1 MADLRQVEED
11 LTRAL
16 RRLEPHTPFADV
28 LAEDTHGEGVRVD
41 RHSVTPSR
49 APRLQGAILRA
60 WKDGR
65 WSESATSS
73 LTPVAVDRAAD
84 ALVRV
89 LGRRTSGRGP
99 PAAPSDLR
107 KEWSA
112 LPAHPMREVALSETI
127 SVANDA
133 LGWATQ
139 VPGIHECQVIINW
152 TDETRFYLNTAGARC
167 YQVLPRVRASIA
179 PLAIENG
186 RVEFDYLS
194 EGGIGGRE
202 RLDFLTPERVQETAR
217 NSVELLHA
225 RPAPTGTME
234 VLMDQST
241 TGTFAHESFG
251 HGTEADQFLRDRS
264 YLKPILGTVVGPEHL
279 TIVDEGPYPGAWGA
293 IYCDDEGTPGQ
304 RTVLVDRGRFVGG
317 LHDRETAGVFRVP
330 PTGNA
335 RRADFLSRLFVRM
348 TNTFVEPGDWTK
360 EELVREVQDGVLL
373 EHATS
378 GIEDPQGGQMQLK
391 VKKGRRIEHGKL
403 TDLVSSMALSG
414 RVLDVL
420 KATRGLSRR
429 EDFEMSPGYCGKGHT
444 DLLPAGTGGTY
455 LLSTAIVGP
464 A

>member
-1 MADLRQVEED
+1 MENLRRYEAE
-11 LTRAL
+11 LSGAL
-16 RRLEPHTPFADV
+16 RKVEPHTPFVDL
-28 LAEDTHGEGVRVD
+28 LAESEDGGGVQVNRQ
-41 RHSVTPSR
+41 SVTPFRS
-49 APRLQGAILRA
+49 PRLPGAVLRA
-60 WKDGR
+60 WAGDR
-65 WSESATSS
+65 WIDAAASS
-73 LTPVAVDRAAD
+73 LSGAAIERAAD
-84 ALVRV
+84 SLVQR
-89 LGRRTSGRGP
+89 LAHLPPGGKGP
-99 PAAPSDLR
+99 PSASDVR
-107 KEWSA
+107 KEWADPPVRPMDEVPLTELISLAQDVLRWA
-112 LPAHPMREVALSETI
+112 LE
-127 SVANDA
+127 
-133 LGWATQ
+133 
-139 VPGIHECQVIINW
+139 VPGIGECQAAIAW
-152 TDETRFYLNTAGARC
+152 SEEQRFYLNSVGARC
-167 YQVLPRVRASIA
+167 YQRIPRVRGLASPIA
-179 PLAIENG
+179 MENG

-194 EGGIGGRE
+194 KGGVGGRE
-202 RLDFLTPERVQETAR
+202 RLDFLTEESVREVAR
-217 NSVELLHA
+217 SSTELLHA
-225 RPAPTGTME
+225 HAPPTGSLE
-234 VLMDQST
+234 VLLDPST
-241 TGTFAHESFG
+241 SGTFAHESFG